1 MTVSRTICL
10 GFLAVIGVGAVLLAS
25 PLTIATT
32 SRDPATLALLQA
44 AGSNWGTA
52 WRVGLY
58 TSTSAVCVTGLS
70 IVDVGKYFN
79 LFGQFIVMLLAQIGG
94 LGYMTAT
101 TVILLLLRQRL
112 NLRDK
117 VAIQQAL
124 DVTGLSGLAGIVRSI
139 IATTLLFEIGG
150 AIVMFPT
157 FADPSHLPID
167 PAKLPTFIQNGDYTP
182 LKGAWLA
189 LFHSVSA
196 FNNAG
201 FALFSDNLSAY
212 VSSAPVSLA
221 ISLLIVFGGIGYQT
235 IMEMSLWTRQK
246 IAKSPVKF
254 GFSLNFKIATTTS
267 IALLVGGTIG
277 FLLMELHNPA
287 TLGSLGWG
295 ARLLAA
301 WFQAVTTR
309 TAGFNTID
317 VTQMTTAGLFFT
329 IVLMF
334 IGASPGGTGGGIKT
348 TTFRVLLDTTQ
359 AVLQGKA
366 DVIAFQRQ
374 IPPALIL
381 KATGVLLG
389 SATVVTL
396 STLAITLADPKLAQT
411 NFMGIFYE
419 VVSAFATVGLSQI
432 GSANLSP
439 LSHYITIG
447 TMYVGRV
454 GILLLMGALLGD
466 PKPTFV
472 KYPEENMLVG

>member
-10 GFLAVIGVGAVLLAS
+10 GFLAVITVGAILLAS
-25 PLTIATT
+25 PLAIATSST
-32 SRDPATLALLQA
+32 DPATLTMIQSAS
-44 AGSNWGTA
+44 SNLWTA

-79 LFGQFIVMLLAQIGG
+79 FFGQFIVMLLAQIGG

-101 TVILLLLRQRL
+101 TVILLLLRKRL

-139 IATTLLFEIGG
+139 IATTLIFELGG
-150 AIVMFPT
+150 AILMFPT
-157 FADPSHLPID
+157 FADPTKLPADI
-167 PAKLPTFIQNGDYTP
+167 AKLPSFAQADYTP
-182 LKGAWLA
+182 LKAAWLA

-201 FALFSDNLSAY
+201 FALFSDNLSSY
-212 VSSAPVSLA
+212 VSNIPVSLV
-221 ISLLIVFGGIGYQT
+221 ISLLIVFGGIGYQV
-235 IMEMSLWTRQK
+235 IMELYLWSRRK
-246 IAKSPVKF
+246 IAQKPGKF
-254 GFSLNFKIATTTS
+254 VFSLNFKIAITTT
-267 IALLVGGTIG
+267 IALLAIGTLG
-277 FLLMELHNPA
+277 FLILEWNNPA
-287 TLGSLGWG
+287 TLGPLDWG
-295 ARLLAA
+295 SRLLAA
-301 WFQAVTTR
+301 WFQAVTPR

-317 VTQMTTAGLFFT
+317 IPKMTTAGLFFT

-359 AVLQGKA
+359 AVLQGKE
-366 DVIAFQRQ
+366 DVIAFKRQ
-374 IPPALIL
+374 IPVSLIL
-381 KATGVLLG
+381 KAAAVVLG
-389 SATVVTL
+389 SAAVVTV
-396 STLAITLADPKLAQT
+396 STLLISLTDHQLAQN

-439 LSHYITIG
+439 ASHYITIV

-454 GILLLMGALLGD
+454 GILLLMGAILGD
-466 PKPTFV
+466 PKPSFV